1 MVGWHAVG
9 DDDQGQGGAHAS
21 ECRQQGDAATDGPR
35 ARGAERFRR
44 EHRLRSPADFVR
56 VRRVGRSVAGPYLS
70 LGYAR
75 RERPGAAEA
84 PPDVAQLLG
93 PTRVGFAVGK
103 RVGGAVTRNLVKR
116 RLREAMRRRLRLL
129 TPGWDLVVV
138 ARPATATANAAQLAD
153 ELDRLLRRAKVL
165 ASGSEGTK
173 V

>member
-9 DDDQGQGGAHAS
+9 DDDRGQGGAPVGAGGQ
-21 ECRQQGDAATDGPR
+21 RDAAAADGPR
-35 ARGAERFRR
+35 VRGAERFRR

-75 RERPGAAEA
+75 RERPGAAGTTPDA
-84 PPDVAQLLG
+84 PQLLG

-116 RLREAMRRRLRLL
+116 RLREAMRRRVRLL

-138 ARPATATANAAQLAD
+138 ARPAAATASAAHLAD